1 MVNTRNA
8 VPSGRSRPEVGG
20 GGGDERSQCGSAVQ
34 SSNAGPQIQ
43 TAFPA
48 FLYRR
53 LEAFTALIPGRA
65 SGAPFLSE
73 ACFYRQ
79 VLLPFAV
86 ALAGHMSQSLD
97 GGLCQVCLL
106 LGRARGGPQTHLR

>member
-8 VPSGRSRPEVGG
+8 VPSGQSREAGASGG
-20 GGGDERSQCGSAVQ
+20 HERSQCGSAVH

-43 TAFPA
+43 TALPA
-48 FLYRR
+48 FLYGR
-53 LEAFTALIPGRA
+53 LAAFTALLPGRA

-73 ACFYRQ
+73 ACLDRQ

-86 ALAGHMSQSLD
+86 ASAGRMSQSLD
-97 GGLCQVCLL
+97 GGLCGVCLL
-106 LGRARGGPQTHLR
+106 LGSARRGPRTRLR